1 MGPCGFSLDQLM
13 ELAGLSVATATYKVF
28 PTQPKV
34 LVIAGPGN
42 KYPLAAYTSFSQGL
56 FVHTRFP

>member
-1 MGPCGFSLDQLM
+1 M